1 MHLQIFPNTYAVLKQ
16 VPGELMPRWNN
27 SEKSFL
33 SITYTEEEV
42 SIVCQ
47 ERFVPVDF
55 KGEKEKGWRVVKIKG
70 KLDFSMTG
78 ILTGLTFP
86 LAEADISIF
95 VLSTFNT
102 DYILIKKE
110 FLSEAISIWKSQ
122 GHEITE

>member
-1 MHLQIFPNTYAVLKQ
+1 MHLQIFPNNYAVVKQ
-16 VPGELMPRWNN
+16 IPGKSLPTWIK

-33 SITYTEEEV
+33 SITYTEDEI
-42 SIVCQ
+42 SFICQ
-47 ERFVPVDF
+47 ERFIPIDF
-55 KGEKEKGWRVVKIKG
+55 EGEKEKGWRVVKIKG

-78 ILTGLTFP
+78 ILTGLTIP

-95 VLSTFNT
+95 VSSTYNT

-110 FLSEAISIWKSQ
+110 SLAEAISIWQSQ